1 MSPDEPLLWV
11 LAKSIGGAAFL
22 LHAML
27 SPVRVRAVPGTRHR
41 YFFATLQRAVEIPAL
56 AAPVAFMAEAIRDDS
71 MGDVLV
77 AGTILLVWL
86 FHRWLRVRDDDDDW
100 FTDAGKRVR
109 RRLVEQRLRPVGQ
122 AAGG

>member
-11 LAKSIGGAAFL
+11 LATSTGGAAFL

-27 SPVRVRAVPGTRHR
+27 SPVRVRAVRGTRHR

-86 FHRWLRVRDDDDDW
+86 FHRWLRARDDDDDW

-109 RRLVEQRLRPVGQ
+109 RRLAERTLRPAGQ
-122 AAGG
+122 PAGG

>member
-27 SPVRVRAVPGTRHR
+27 TPVRVRAVRGTRHR
-41 YFFATLQRAVEIPAL
+41 YVFATLQRAVEIPAL

-71 MGDVLV
+71 IGDV
-77 AGTILLVWL
+77 A
-86 FHRWLRVRDDDDDW
+86 
-100 FTDAGKRVR
+100 R
-109 RRLVEQRLRPVGQ
+109 RRHHLAGVALPPL
-122 AAGG
+122 AARARRR